1 MYPFAYIFIYIIYI
15 FHGLQTDIKYH
26 DVSLYAIRLHICLR
40 WIAVLNM
47 FNRFTWR
54 ALRYLLLA
62 TMLDGGVLGCKVQRQ
77 ERVQPNWTSDKTI
90 VIVSNF
96 RILQEAIL
104 PADMPIKNKQI
115 IMQRQSLQ
123 DPYQATMISCCKWLG
138 SQDKTG
144 WSIHVG
150 VQTTFCGICVMFAMD
165 YYSCFLINMQ
175 M

>member
-1 MYPFAYIFIYIIYI
+1 M
-15 FHGLQTDIKYH
+15 
-26 DVSLYAIRLHICLR
+26 
-40 WIAVLNM
+40 
-47 FNRFTWR
+47 RFR
-54 ALRYLLLA
+54 
-62 TMLDGGVLGCKVQRQ
+62 VQRQ
-77 ERVQPNWTSDKTI
+77 EKVKPNWASDKTI

-104 PADMPIKNKQI
+104 PADMPIRNKQI
-115 IMQRQSLQ
+115 IMLRQSLQ

-150 VQTTFCGICVMFAMD
+150 VQTTFCGICVIFAMD